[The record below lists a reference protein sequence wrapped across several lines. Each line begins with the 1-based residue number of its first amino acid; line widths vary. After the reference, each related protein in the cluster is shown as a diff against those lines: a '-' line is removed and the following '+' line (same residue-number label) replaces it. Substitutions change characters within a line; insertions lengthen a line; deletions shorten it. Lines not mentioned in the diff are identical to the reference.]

1 VSAPK
6 VAESG
11 VAGSGLKLADGT
23 AADGGGPA
31 EAPEPEQGSASPA
44 LPALPDPLPDPL
56 PEPLPVPQRAVELD
70 LDAAFCRLLRRATLL
85 DRAREKQAKAAH
97 DTQRELLGVLLELY
111 DDLSALGESVR
122 VQSGR
127 EDVGIGAMRRK
138 VLGRLARAGVR
149 QMRLDGRLADPQAA
163 EIVGSE
169 PRTGVEPDTVV
180 QTVSEGFWWGEE
192 VLRPARVV
200 VAADAWAPAP
210 APDASPASSGTG
222 PEAPDVPQ
230 EERDD

>member
-1 VSAPK
+1 MTASETEIPPADTEAETGAP
-6 VAESG
+6 
-11 VAGSGLKLADGT
+11 AG
-23 AADGGGPA
+23 AA
-31 EAPEPEQGSASPA
+31 A
-44 LPALPDPLPDPL
+44 LPA
-56 PEPLPVPQRAVELD
+56 PLPVPARAAEVD
-70 LDAAFCRLLRRATLL
+70 LEAAFSRMLRRATLL
-85 DRAREKQAKAAH
+85 DRAREKQAKDAH
-97 DTQRELLGVLLELY
+97 DAQRELLVVLIELY

-169 PRTGVEPDTVV
+169 PRSGVEADTVV
-180 QTVSEGFWWGEE
+180 QTVSEGFWWGQE

-200 VAADAWAPAP
+200 VAATTWAPAP
-210 APDASPASSGTG
+210 AGAGPGTG
-222 PEAPDVPQ
+222 PGGGEVPQ
-230 EERDD
+230 ERR

>member
-1 VSAPK
+1 MTASETEIPPADTG
-6 VAESG
+6 AETG
-11 VAGSGLKLADGT
+11 DPAG
-23 AADGGGPA
+23 AAA
-31 EAPEPEQGSASPA
+31 AVA
-44 LPALPDPLPDPL
+44 LPA
-56 PEPLPVPQRAVELD
+56 PLPVPARAAEVD
-70 LDAAFCRLLRRATLL
+70 LEAAFSRMLRRATLL
-85 DRAREKQAKAAH
+85 DRAREKQAKDAH
-97 DTQRELLGVLLELY
+97 DAQRELLVVLIELY

-169 PRTGVEPDTVV
+169 PRSGVEADTVV
-180 QTVSEGFWWGEE
+180 QTVSEGFWWGQE

-200 VAADAWAPAP
+200 VAATTWAPAP
-210 APDASPASSGTG
+210 AGAGPGTG
-222 PEAPDVPQ
+222 PGGGEVPQ
-230 EERDD
+230 ERQ

>member
-1 VSAPK
+1 MTASETEIPPADTE
-6 VAESG
+6 AETG
-11 VAGSGLKLADGT
+11 EPAG
-23 AADGGGPA
+23 AAA
-31 EAPEPEQGSASPA
+31 AVA
-44 LPALPDPLPDPL
+44 LPA
-56 PEPLPVPQRAVELD
+56 PLPVPARAAEVD
-70 LDAAFCRLLRRATLL
+70 LEAAFSRMLRRATLL
-85 DRAREKQAKAAH
+85 DRAREKQAKDAH
-97 DTQRELLGVLLELY
+97 DAQRELLVVLIELY

-169 PRTGVEPDTVV
+169 PRSGVEADTVV
-180 QTVSEGFWWGEE
+180 QTVSEGFWWGQE

-200 VAADAWAPAP
+200 VAATTWAPAP
-210 APDASPASSGTG
+210 AGAGPGTG
-222 PEAPDVPQ
+222 PGGGEVPQ
-230 EERDD
+230 ERQ

>member
-1 VSAPK
+1 VTPPELRLADGKAAAADSARRP
-6 VAESG
+6 A
-11 VAGSGLKLADGT
+11 AGSG
-23 AADGGGPA
+23 AA
-31 EAPEPEQGSASPA
+31 
-44 LPALPDPLPDPL
+44 ALPDPLP
-56 PEPLPVPQRAVELD
+56 VPAKAAEVD
-70 LDAAFCRLLRRATLL
+70 LEAAFCRLLRRATLL

-97 DTQRELLGVLLELY
+97 DAQRELLVVLLELY

-169 PRTGVEPDTVV
+169 PRAGVEQDTVV
-180 QTVSEGFWWGEE
+180 QTVSEGFWWGDE

-200 VAADAWAPAP
+200 VAAGVWAPAP
-210 APDASPASSGTG
+210 AGTG
-222 PEAPDVPQ
+222 PGGAEVSLDPGED
-230 EERDD
+230 